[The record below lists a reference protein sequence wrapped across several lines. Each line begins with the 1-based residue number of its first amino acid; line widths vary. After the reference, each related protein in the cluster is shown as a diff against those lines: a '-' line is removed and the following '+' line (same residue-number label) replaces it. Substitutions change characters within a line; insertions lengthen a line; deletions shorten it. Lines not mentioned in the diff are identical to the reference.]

1 MSVWFGIVAI
11 MPVQAGDLD
20 SPGGPTDAA
29 SQMFTL
35 DAIYNR
41 LDTGAAGAKSG
52 FAEPTTGP
60 TAGTGRTL
68 DAVMGKAPAVHAN
81 AAATT
86 EVLSG
91 KTFWGLSAWAWG
103 LRTGSMSNIGAQTIT
118 PGTAAQTITQGY
130 HNGSGMVAGDGNLV
144 TGNIRSGVTVFGV
157 SGKTEVVDTTSG
169 DAVTGDL
176 LFGKKAWV
184 GGSEITGNVAA
195 GANVSGGNGLK
206 AFTIPDG
213 LYSGSKTATANDTNL
228 VTGNIRSGVTI
239 FGVAGK
245 TEVVDTTSGDAATT
259 EILAGKRAW
268 VKGVEVTGTRPTAP
282 VPKTGQT
289 PTVPLNPAPTGSD
302 GDLQKGVAWPS
313 PRFTDNGNGTVTD
326 NLTGLVWL
334 KNANAFG
341 SRIWATALTDC
352 ATLNTGEAGLSDG
365 SVEGAWRLPNRR
377 ELLSLI
383 DDGRYSPALCNAAGT
398 GQWTSGDPFTGV
410 QSSYYW
416 SSTSLADYTGLAW
429 VVHLGYGYVHY
440 DGKTITYYV
449 WPVRSGQ

>member
-1 MSVWFGIVAI
+1 MVQSVAALLVWFGVVAI
-11 MPVQAGDLD
+11 VPVRAGDLD

-35 DAIYNR
+35 EAIYNR

-52 FAEPTTGP
+52 FAEPAAGP

-130 HNGSGMVAGDGNLV
+130 HNGSGAVAGDTDLV
-144 TGNIRSGVTVFGV
+144 TGNIRSGV
-157 SGKTEVVDTTSG
+157 E
-169 DAVTGDL
+169 
-176 LFGKKAWV
+176 
-184 GGSEITGNVAA
+184 
-195 GANVSGGNGLK
+195 
-206 AFTIPDG
+206 
-213 LYSGSKTATANDTNL
+213 
-228 VTGNIRSGVTI
+228 I

-259 EILAGKRAW
+259 EILVGKKAW
-268 VKGVEVTGTRPTAP
+268 VGGSEVTGTRPTSP

-302 GDLQKGVAWPS
+302 GNLQKGVAWPS
-313 PRFTDNGNGTVTD
+313 PRFTDNSNGTVTD

-334 KNANAFG
+334 KNANVWG
-341 SRIWATALTDC
+341 VVNWATALSNC
-352 ATLNTGEAGLSDG
+352 NTLANGTGGLTDG
-365 SVEGAWRLPNRR
+365 SSAGAWRLPNAR
-377 ELLSLI
+377 ELQSLI
-383 DDGRYSPALCNAAGT
+383 DYGQYNPALP
-398 GQWTSGDPFTGV
+398 SGHPFTGV

-416 SSTSLADYTGLAW
+416 SGTTGATNTAFAW
-429 VVHLGYGYVHY
+429 SVYVGSGGVVANT
-440 DGKTITYYV
+440 KTGTYYYV